1 MIAATTTPLYD
12 FFFGQYALY
21 SSIDIGLEVMAVLL
35 GLASVWYAKQNKI
48 AVYPTGMIST
58 AIFVYLLWKW
68 MLLGDMLI
76 NAYYFIMSAY
86 GWFFWTQKK
95 EGAIVHPIGRMTTV
109 EKYIGAFLFIASL
122 LGVCYVYLFFDKW
135 ESWTAYTD
143 TLTTAHFFVGMRIM
157 ARRKI
162 EHWVFWIV
170 GDCISVPLYFYKG
183 LTLTAIQYLI
193 FTLIAFY
200 GYRAWKQ
207 QLNSPQTA

>member
-1 MIAATTTPLYD
+1 MTAAVINPLTD
-12 FFFGQYALY
+12 FLFGQYAAY
-21 SSIDIGLEVMAVLL
+21 APQDIVFEVVGVLL

-86 GWFFWTQKK
+86 GWYFWLQKK
-95 EGAIVHPIGRMTTV
+95 AGEEVNP
-109 EKYIGAFLFIASL
+109 IASITKNETTLSSLLFFFTL
-122 LGVCYVYLFFDKW
+122 LGVYQLYRAFDMW
-135 ESWTAYTD
+135 ESWTAYVD
-143 TLTTAHFFVGMRIM
+143 TFTTAIFFVGMWLM

-162 EHWVFWIV
+162 EHWIFWIV
-170 GDCISVPLYFYKG
+170 GDLISIPLYFYKG
-183 LTLTAIQYLI
+183 LTVTSFQYII
-193 FTLIAFY
+193 FTIIALQ

-207 QLNSPQTA
+207 ELSRQALA

>member
-1 MIAATTTPLYD
+1 MTAAVTNPLTD
-12 FFFGQYALY
+12 FLFGQYATYAPL
-21 SSIDIGLEVMAVLL
+21 DIALEAIGVLL

-86 GWFFWTQKK
+86 GWYFWLQKNEGEEVNPIATITKK
-95 EGAIVHPIGRMTTV
+95 ETQLSAL
-109 EKYIGAFLFIASL
+109 LFFSTL
-122 LGVCYVYLFFDKW
+122 LGVIQLYRTFDRLT
-135 ESWTAYTD
+135 SWTAYVD
-143 TLTTAHFFVGMRIM
+143 TFTTAIFFVGMWLM

-162 EHWVFWIV
+162 EHWLLWIV
-170 GDCISVPLYFYKG
+170 GDLISIPLYFYKG
-183 LTLTAIQYLI
+183 LTVTSFQYII
-193 FTLIAFY
+193 FTIIALQ

-207 QLNSPQTA
+207 ELSHQALA

>member
-1 MIAATTTPLYD
+1 MTAAVINPLTD
-12 FFFGQYALY
+12 FLFGQYAAY
-21 SSIDIGLEVMAVLL
+21 DPQDIVLEVVGVLL

-86 GWFFWTQKK
+86 GWYFWLQKK
-95 EGAIVHPIGRMTTV
+95 AGEEVNPIASITKNETTLSSLL
-109 EKYIGAFLFIASL
+109 FLFTL
-122 LGVCYVYLFFDKW
+122 LGVYQLYSAFEMW
-135 ESWTAYTD
+135 ESWTAYVD
-143 TLTTAHFFVGMRIM
+143 TFTTAIFFVGMWLM

-162 EHWVFWIV
+162 EHWIFWIV
-170 GDCISVPLYFYKG
+170 GDLISIPLYFYKG
-183 LTLTAIQYLI
+183 LTVTSFQYII
-193 FTLIAFY
+193 FTIIALQ

-207 QLNSPQTA
+207 ELSRQALA